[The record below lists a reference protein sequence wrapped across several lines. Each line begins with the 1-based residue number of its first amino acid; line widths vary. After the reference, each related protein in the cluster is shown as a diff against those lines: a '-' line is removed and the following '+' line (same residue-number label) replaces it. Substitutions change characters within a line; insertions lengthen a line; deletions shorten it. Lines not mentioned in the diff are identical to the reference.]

1 MYSSTSRIGSW
12 DIDLRLIKKILFVNW
27 ESILIES
34 FFPIS
39 MLELIDNY
47 KFFPSLLYL
56 VLLIDYSK

>member
-39 MLELIDNY
+39 MLGLIDNY